1 MSIRRIAW
9 LASVTVPMSAVA
21 QETVDAPPP
30 VDAAPVVTEAPAE
43 DEEDEPEASPGKKL
57 DVDLHGFAEVIA
69 RGDLNAM
76 TFDLSIQQAEFDVLG
91 NWDDRVFFRTDFQY
105 DAYYFDA
112 SSPIGFLGSFV
123 EQANVDVQFYDK
135 ASLRFGGGRFAA
147 PFGFEALDPVDRPIG
162 SYSQVFN
169 YMDPFLFTG
178 LRFSGAY
185 EWFDFVV
192 YLSQGY
198 EVIVDNNTDKTF
210 GWRLGFKPGSVAY
223 LGLAGTYG
231 SESAGNVDPRLNL
244 SLDYTITPTDKLLLG
259 GELTFRNQGG
269 ADAGSED
276 DGRALGFLFE
286 GAYRFHEYF
295 GLAFRGDTIQ
305 DFDGIIFGTGESL
318 STYSWTLAPTVHV
331 HGHAR
336 IQLEYKGYAA
346 SQNIFFTDR
355 SALEAP
361 TTTPTA
367 SQLFQALPADFAA
380 TNGAS
385 TGHTLTLHLLGSF

>member
-1 MSIRRIAW
+1 MSIRPIAL
-9 LASVTVPMSAVA
+9 LAAITVPVSAAA
-21 QETVDAPPP
+21 Q
-30 VDAAPVVTEAPAE
+30 DAAETIPPTEPAPEAAVEESE
-43 DEEDEPEASPGKKL
+43 DEEEEAPASPGKKL

-69 RGDLNAM
+69 RGDLSAG
-76 TFDLSIQQAEFDVLG
+76 TFDISLQQAEFDVIG
-91 NWDDRVFFRTDFQY
+91 NWNDRVFFRTDFQY

-112 SSPIGFLGSFV
+112 STPVGFLGSFV

-135 ASLRFGGGRFAA
+135 AALRFGGGRFAA

-198 EVIVDNNTDKTF
+198 EVIVDNNTDKTV
-210 GWRLGFKPGSVAY
+210 GWRLGFKPGAAAY
-223 LGLAGTYG
+223 LGFAGTYG
-231 SESAGNVDPRLNL
+231 SENVGNVDPRLNL
-244 SLDYTITPTDKLLLG
+244 SIDYTITPTDKLLLG
-259 GELTFRNQGG
+259 GELTFRNQMG
-269 ADAGSED
+269 ADSGMD
-276 DGRALGFLFE
+276 DDTRALGFLFE

-305 DFDGIIFGTGESL
+305 DFDGIIFGTGDAL

-331 HGHAR
+331 LGHAR

-355 SALEAP
+355 SALDAP
-361 TTTPTA
+361 TTSPTA
-367 SQLFQALPADFAA
+367 SQLFQAIPADFAA